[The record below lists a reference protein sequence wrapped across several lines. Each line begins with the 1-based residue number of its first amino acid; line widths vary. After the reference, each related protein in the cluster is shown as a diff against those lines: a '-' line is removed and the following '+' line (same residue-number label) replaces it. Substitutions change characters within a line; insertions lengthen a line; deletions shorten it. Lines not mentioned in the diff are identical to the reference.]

1 MPKKEMEEH
10 IHAFLLSQ
18 LPEEP
23 EMTSA
28 LMIYT
33 LNKDREKAKVLD
45 YTKYSLPSLLSHNF
59 SRYLFLIIEI
69 YNTYAF
75 YCNCHFR
82 LEWIFCVNTWII

>member
-1 MPKKEMEEH
+1 MPKKEMEEN

-33 LNKDREKAKVLD
+33 LNKDREKAKV
-45 YTKYSLPSLLSHNF
+45 K
-59 SRYLFLIIEI
+59 
-69 YNTYAF
+69 
-75 YCNCHFR
+75 
-82 LEWIFCVNTWII
+82 IFKK